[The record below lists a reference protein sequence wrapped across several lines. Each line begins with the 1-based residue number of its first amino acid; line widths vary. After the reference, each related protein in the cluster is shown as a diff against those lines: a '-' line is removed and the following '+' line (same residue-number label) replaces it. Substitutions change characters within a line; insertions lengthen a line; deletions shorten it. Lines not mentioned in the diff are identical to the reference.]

1 MNMGSLKYLLFFFAS
16 VTKCL
21 AQSEGAK
28 PNIILI
34 FTDDQDLHL
43 GSVDH
48 MPILRKELIEKGT
61 QFNNHYATVAQCC
74 PSRASLLRG
83 QAAHNT
89 NLTDVISPGGNYQKF
104 LVAGENEDYL
114 PHWLVEAGYN
124 AEYLGK
130 FMNGYTRASY
140 MHAPKGWT
148 HTDLLVDPFTYQYNN
163 VVMSQNGETPI
174 HYRGFHQLDVMRVKA
189 LDRIDH
195 LSAENKPFYLTIAP
209 STPHIEEGHMLPT
222 PQTRYNG
229 SAKGL
234 QVSRGGNWNASDE
247 SQAQKPSWLK
257 ELASLNSSIADR
269 IDAHYRARIA
279 VLQGVDEI
287 IQDVV
292 DRLDK
297 HGILDNTYII
307 YTSDNGYHLGN
318 HRVAAGKSLPY
329 REDTNMP
336 LIVRGPQVKAGAT
349 SNAPSAHFDFPPTFL
364 EIAGVKSA
372 DLRPFLDGRSL
383 LSRWHNPQTA
393 LPTCPFNGTQEVI
406 NVEFWG
412 GAGIESPLQDKPY
425 NIGNNS
431 YKTLRIVG
439 EEKGYLYSKWCTNE
453 EELYDTVTDPYELQ
467 NLAKDP
473 KDENIKQLLNR
484 LNALLLATKSC
495 ADKTCRNPWK
505 LLQPEEGRRG
515 TIVDDDA
522 SLTITCLDQAMDTKY
537 DSFFNDTSIFPR
549 VAFQECMGWQD
560 IENEGPYLPKNPGLG
575 MKYRKPTD
583 HYHTP
588 GVKNPAPVP
597 GNKKDMG
604 GPDQRNVT
612 LDVIMSRSVKLTKD
626 QLGEAS

>member
-1 MNMGSLKYLLFFFAS
+1 MGFLRYISLAIAG
-16 VTKCL
+16 VTLCV
-21 AQSEGAK
+21 AQNNGAK
-28 PNIILI
+28 PNIVLI

-48 MPILRKELIEKGT
+48 MPILQKELIEKGT
-61 QFNNHYATVAQCC
+61 QFTNHYATVALCC

-89 NLTDVISPGGNYQKF
+89 NVTHVDAPGGNYQKF
-104 LVAGENEDYL
+104 MVSEENEDYL
-114 PHWLVEAGYN
+114 PHWLVSAGYN

-130 FMNGYTRASY
+130 FMNGYTRATY
-140 MHAPKGWT
+140 MNAPKGWT
-148 HTDLLVDPFTYQYNN
+148 YTDLL
-163 VVMSQNGETPI
+163 NGQTPI
-174 HYRGFHQLDVMRVKA
+174 HYKGFHQLDVIRTKA

-209 STPHIEEGHMLPT
+209 STPHIEADSLLPT
-222 PQTRYNG
+222 PQTRHKG
-229 SAKGL
+229 SAQGL
-234 QVSRGGNWNASDE
+234 QVSRDGNWNPSDE

-257 ELASLNSSIADR
+257 ELASIGPLIADS

-336 LIVRGPQVKAGAT
+336 LIIRGPQVKAGAT
-349 SNAPSAHFDFPPTFL
+349 SDAPSAHYDFPPTFL
-364 EIAGVKSA
+364 DIAGVKSA
-372 DLRPFLDGRSL
+372 DLPPFLDGQSR
-383 LSRWHNPQTA
+383 LSNWHNPQTA

-412 GAGIESPLQDKPY
+412 GAGIESLLQEKPY

-431 YKTLRIVG
+431 YKTLRIAG
-439 EEKGYLYSKWCTNE
+439 AEKGYLYSKWCTNE
-453 EELYDTVTDPYELQ
+453 EELYDTTADPYELQ

-473 KDENIKQLLNR
+473 KDESIKQLLNR

-495 ADKTCRNPWK
+495 ADATCRNPWK
-505 LLQPEEGRRG
+505 LLQPEEGRWG
-515 TIVDDDA
+515 IIVDDDT
-522 SLTITCLDQAMDTKY
+522 SLTIRCLDQAMDPKY
-537 DSFFNDTSIFPR
+537 DAHFNDTTIFPR
-549 VAFQECMGWQD
+549 VAFQECMEYQYID
-560 IENEGPYLPKNPGLG
+560 NEGPYLPKDPGLG

-583 HYHTP
+583 NYYDP
-588 GVKNPAPVP
+588 SVKIAAPVIR
-597 GNKKDMG
+597 NLVDQG
-604 GPDQRNVT
+604 GPEQRNVT
-612 LDVIMSRSVKLTKD
+612 LAQIMEMSVVLT
-626 QLGEAS
+626 QAQMGLAG